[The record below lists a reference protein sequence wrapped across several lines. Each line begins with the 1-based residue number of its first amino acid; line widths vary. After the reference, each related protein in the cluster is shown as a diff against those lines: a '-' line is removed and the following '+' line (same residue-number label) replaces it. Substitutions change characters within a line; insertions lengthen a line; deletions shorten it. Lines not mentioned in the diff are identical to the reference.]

1 MNAVLKVFLSMS
13 FSGGLLILALF
24 LGNRF
29 LKDKIS
35 RQWQYYIWFVVVL
48 RLLLPFGT
56 DVSLLGKTYQAVDQ
70 AITQAAPL
78 PRQQPAPN
86 IQGSNIAP
94 AVGIEPDNENT
105 NSPADDLTTARQFQD
120 MVALLIN
127 YAWLL
132 WLAVALGFL
141 IRKITIYQ
149 GFIWYI
155 KAGLVPV
162 SNIEILDRLSIVEE
176 QSGIKKPIE
185 LCVNP
190 LVSSPLLIGFFH
202 PCIVLP
208 SVDIPE
214 KDFRYI
220 ALHELTHYKRR
231 DMFYKWLVQIIVCL
245 HWFNPLVHLMSREI
259 TKTCE
264 FSCDEA
270 VLVKMGYDNAQDY
283 GKTLLNAME
292 AVGKYKENLGAVTLS
307 ENKQLLKERLRA
319 IMNFKEK
326 STTIR
331 FLTGALTL
339 CMMFGAA
346 FVGVY
351 PVAAAANHT
360 EDNLQRTVDKNTQSN
375 TATSGDR
382 YFRMAEKYYEAGS
395 LPLFEIAF
403 PQLDETAQ
411 KTWLAKLYTDGDFA
425 FFSVAVRGLGVNS
438 HLLADFTEKAYTDE
452 KIVFFS
458 ILADCMDET
467 ELELW
472 LNRALEDGKWNFQS
486 MLFDRL
492 DKSDEFDELKDEK
505 DKEWAAA
512 QEAEYQA
519 AGVMM
524 DGKDY
529 YYQGKL
535 VNIFLDIQT
544 NKSYYTLNMNPAGTV
559 NIRII
564 RDTNNRITGVAY
576 MTEAEVA
583 ELLDDRNTSSPV
595 AISNEQP
602 TKTDVS
608 PSSQQS
614 YDWENEFDWDWD
626 DEKDKKCDE
635 AQRTEYQAVGVT
647 ADGKNYYY
655 QGQLVNIF
663 MDVRTNKSFYL
674 LDTNPAGTVNI
685 KVIRGAN
692 NKITGVTYMTE
703 AEAAELLNDMA

>member
-120 MVALLIN
+120 MEAFLIN
-127 YAWLL
+127 HAWLL

-176 QSGIKKPIE
+176 QSGIKNPIE

-360 EDNLQRTVDKNTQSN
+360 EDNLQRTVDKNTQGN

-411 KTWLAKLYTDGDFA
+411 KTWLAQLYTDSDFA
-425 FFSVAVRGLGVNS
+425 FFSVAVRGLGANS

-519 AGVMM
+519 AGVIM

-583 ELLDDRNTSSPV
+583 ELL
-595 AISNEQP
+595 
-602 TKTDVS
+602 
-608 PSSQQS
+608 
-614 YDWENEFDWDWD
+614 
-626 DEKDKKCDE
+626 
-635 AQRTEYQAVGVT
+635 
-647 ADGKNYYY
+647 
-655 QGQLVNIF
+655 
-663 MDVRTNKSFYL
+663 
-674 LDTNPAGTVNI
+674 
-685 KVIRGAN
+685 
-692 NKITGVTYMTE
+692 
-703 AEAAELLNDMA
+703 NDMA